1 MMNKPIFILSDSY
14 QKYANFRTNTEYNSQ
29 SVAFINESGKESII
43 LGSDLNNTKFRFVP
57 DAPKTNNDL
66 VLKSNNGVF
75 SWVAFPT
82 SGGGTTVVN
91 EGIKPPFELKDGDT
105 YNYLSWSYY
114 IRSDYDSTGMEVAM
128 KNAPVGTIFSNFGI
142 NDGDEYNPNFD
153 GLSVKVLDTW
163 GYEDNLAHIP
173 LELDPK
179 YVTKNSSGLIEDC
192 SILRFFLTNNSTGY
206 VNSNFTGGRPYI
218 SYNRADKWVYLNTT
232 GLVNKSENKTITKIV
247 TEDRLKLALKD
258 LSTGGTQ
265 KLDLET
271 LTPILNQ
278 YNKVVNNRGIT
289 STPLTLY
296 KTDSDSDLKDVPNP
310 GDYLFVHKEIES
322 VDIKGYNSDNTV
334 NYSKPVYSV
343 YLKGDI
349 DSVHRVDSYKC
360 NIPVDKEPNLIN
372 NILNAYRLEL
382 YKTKK
387 SKFRN
392 YVDHIV
398 DPRDPSPENNPDF
411 IYKHLIYLLP
421 TIEELVE
428 FNKVYPEINQY
439 GEDLPLELGVGDIF
453 SIYRGLVYL
462 IKTDHAVMDEKKIFG
477 LANLIRTVRPILK
490 KDPNS
495 LSTIDKQMM
504 MVYNNTLRE
513 LDALATNG
521 DLQRIRV
528 V

>member
-14 QKYANFRTNTEYNSQ
+14 QKYANFRSNTDFNTQ
-29 SVAFINESGKESII
+29 SVAFLNIKGEESIL
-43 LGSDLNNTKFRFVP
+43 LGPDLNNTRFRFVP

-75 SWVAFPT
+75 SWVDFPT
-82 SGGGTTVVN
+82 SSGGTTVVN
-91 EGIKPPFELKDGDT
+91 EGIKPPFDLNDRDKYD
-105 YNYLSWSYY
+105 NLSWAYY
-114 IRSDYDSTGMEVAM
+114 IIGDYDNTGMEVAM
-128 KNAPVGTIFSNFGI
+128 KNAPVGTIFSNFGV
-142 NDGDEYNPNFD
+142 NDGDDYNPNFD

-232 GLVNKSENKTITKIV
+232 GLVSKNENKTITKIV

-278 YNKVVNNRGIT
+278 YNKVVNNQGIT

-296 KTDSDSDLKDVPNP
+296 KTDSDSDLKNVPNP

-349 DSVHRVDSYKC
+349 DSVHQVDSYKC

-382 YKTKK
+382 YRTKK
-387 SKFRN
+387 SVYKN
-392 YVDHIV
+392 YVEFLVHPD
-398 DPRDPSPENNPDF
+398 DPAPEDPDF
-411 IYKHLIYLLP
+411 IYKHLTYLLP

-428 FNKVYPEINQY
+428 FNKVYPEVSGYNQDY
-439 GEDLPLELGVGDIF
+439 PLMLGVGDIF

-462 IKTDHAVMDEKKIFG
+462 IKTDRAVMDEKKIFG
-477 LANLIRTVRPILK
+477 LANLIRIVRPILK

-495 LSTIDKQMM
+495 LSTTDKQMM
-504 MVYNNTLRE
+504 MVYNNTLRG
-513 LDALATNG
+513 LDTLATDG